1 MDSKVIGAKIAGLRE
16 TLEMTTT
23 ELARRVGISQAQ
35 ISRLENGK
43 QGFRSGT
50 LARIAEALG
59 VKPVYFF
66 MEEDAGEGEAGEES
80 PVYGLAAGGEL
91 VEALRSPEFVQVAEK
106 IAEAFFHRKQAF
118 KAIQLAAKAILGE
131 REKAEE

>member
-1 MDSKVIGAKIAGLRE
+1 MDSKVIGAKIAGLRA

-66 MEEDAGEGEAGEES
+66 MEEDTGEGAAGEES

-91 VEALRSPEFVQVAEK
+91 VEALRSPEFVQVAEN
-106 IAEAFFHRKQAF
+106 IAGAFFHRKQAF

-131 REKAEE
+131 REKDER